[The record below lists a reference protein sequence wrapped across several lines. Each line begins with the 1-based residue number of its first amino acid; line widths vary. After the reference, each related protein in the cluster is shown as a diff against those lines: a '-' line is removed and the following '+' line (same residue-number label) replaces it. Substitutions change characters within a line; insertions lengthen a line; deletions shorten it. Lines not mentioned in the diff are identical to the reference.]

1 MKKNSTSLIALLLSL
16 MMFCIPALAGCSDDA
31 PPASQNAGTQEKQ
44 ESQESVP
51 EEEDLTDYPQGP
63 ISAICPWSAGGASDI
78 AFRTYLNYIAEELGA
93 DINVQNVTGGDGSI
107 GIAQALAAP
116 ADGYMIAMLNY
127 DLLSNE
133 IKGITEDSYQDFAL
147 IDIFTLQGVNLIVR
161 SDSGWDTF
169 DDFIQAAKAAK
180 AAGKTLQIG
189 INGFWLHAA
198 GMMADAAGIT
208 DCVTFVPS
216 DGSSV
221 LMTELLGGHVDA
233 VTSSVSVAI
242 PHLESGDMKILG
254 TMSETRMEKYPDVPT
269 FKEMGYDVVIAGFR
283 ALGVHQDTPQPIVD
297 RLREAAKVAYDN
309 PDFQKWATESSID
322 QVYMDAEESR
332 IYLESLYP
340 SVESTMKK
348 LGLI

>member
-1 MKKNSTSLIALLLSL
+1 MKKTMKSLIALLLSL
-16 MMFCIPALAGCSDDA
+16 TLICSLALTGCVGGESASSGQTPEKDQGQTDPAG
-31 PPASQNAGTQEKQ
+31 GG
-44 ESQESVP
+44 
-51 EEEDLTDYPQGP
+51 EDELDYPQGP

-78 AFRTYLNYIAEELGA
+78 AFRTYLSYIADELGT

-107 GIAQALAAP
+107 GIAQALSAP
-116 ADGYMIAMLNY
+116 ADGHMIAMLNY

-133 IKGITEDSYQDFAL
+133 IKGITEDSYQDFA
-147 IDIFTLQGVNLIVR
+147 IINMFTLQGINLIVR

-169 DDFIQAAKAAK
+169 EDFVQAAKDAK

-242 PHLESGDMKILG
+242 PHLESGDMKLLG

-283 ALGVHQDTPQPIVD
+283 ALGVHKDTPQPIVD
-297 RLREAAKVAYDN
+297 RLREAAKAAYDN
-309 PDFQKWATESSID
+309 PDFQQWATDSSID
-322 QVYMDAEESR
+322 QVYMDADATIKYFET
-332 IYLESLYP
+332 LYP